1 MSGPLPSAGVV
12 AVPDRPPDRQGGAG
26 GLGRAGEPR
35 LQTLHTIPC
44 VRISAKPVCAAPETG
59 ADIGTFRRWPRRAW
73 RPGLREAGLEPARS
87 FPRGFLRPLRLPF
100 RHSRSGPAGSPD
112 SRDARSIAASR
123 RRVSPLRAQ
132 GNRVNRKIGANR
144 ASVPLP
150 QRARPL
156 PCACPAGGG
165 AVHLPGLFVLPPG
178 GRAAA
183 RLAARDKDVLALDL
197 HVTYWNDAAY
207 RDPFALPAA
216 TARQDW
222 YARVR
227 HSTEVYT
234 PQAVVDGQAQLVGSR
249 AGALHATVA
258 VSKHHAA
265 AAVSVPV
272 GVEIGASQVTIT
284 LGGGPASGAAATVL
298 LFGYDAA
305 HTTRIGGGENAGAT
319 LTEIDVVRSLTQLGS
334 WRGAPRAL
342 TVRRPPGQHMAVLV
356 QAADGTILGAA
367 AR

>member
-1 MSGPLPSAGVV
+1 MKPTPLLAALALTSALV
-12 AVPDRPPDRQGGAG
+12 
-26 GLGRAGEPR
+26 L
-35 LQTLHTIPC
+35 
-44 VRISAKPVCAAPETG
+44 S
-59 ADIGTFRRWPRRAW
+59 
-73 RPGLREAGLEPARS
+73 PA
-87 FPRGFLRPLRLPF
+87 
-100 RHSRSGPAGSPD
+100 H
-112 SRDARSIAASR
+112 
-123 RRVSPLRAQ
+123 
-132 GNRVNRKIGANR
+132 
-144 ASVPLP
+144 
-150 QRARPL
+150 ARPVVVEL
-156 PCACPAGGG
+156 FTSQACSSCPPAD
-165 AVHLPGLFVLPPG
+165 ALL
-178 GRAAA
+178 R

-222 YARVR
+222 YARLR

-249 AGALHATVA
+249 ADALHATVA
-258 VSKHHAA
+258 VAKRRAA

-272 GVEIGASQVTIT
+272 GVDIGGSQVAIT

-334 WRGAPRAL
+334 WRDAPRAL